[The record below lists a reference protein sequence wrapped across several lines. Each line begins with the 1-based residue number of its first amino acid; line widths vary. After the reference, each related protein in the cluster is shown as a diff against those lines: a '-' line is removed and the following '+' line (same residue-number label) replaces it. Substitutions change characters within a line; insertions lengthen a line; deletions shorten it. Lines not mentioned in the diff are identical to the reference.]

1 MEDGD
6 SPADGPSL
14 LGVYLRGACMGAA
27 DAVPGVSGG
36 TIALLTGIYQRLIAA
51 ITAIGPD
58 RVLAVLA
65 APLPGR
71 REEAIEAFREL
82 DGFFLAALGA
92 GVLTA
97 VVTFSRVL
105 EAAMHSYPIV
115 TFGGFFG
122 LIAASAWLL
131 RTQMKLDTG
140 TRRLAAVTGLMVA
153 FVLSGRAEGALGHS
167 YVVIFLAGSVAVSAM
182 ILPGISGSLILL
194 LLGQYEFMISRL
206 KQFVDGLLALVSGE
220 AGLPPET
227 ATIVAFLAGGVFGL
241 FTISHG
247 VKVALS
253 RWRTATMTF
262 LVALVIGALRA
273 PVEQAGRE
281 LSAGWTPTAI
291 VAFLLASVVGA
302 VAVLLI
308 ERAAGENSLS

>member
-1 MEDGD
+1 MGDGD
-6 SPADGPSL
+6 APAEGPSL
-14 LGVYLRGACMGAA
+14 LGVYLRGAFMGAA

-36 TIALLTGIYQRLIAA
+36 TIALLTGIYQRLISA

-65 APLPGR
+65 APLPSR
-71 REEAIEAFREL
+71 REDGIAAFREL
-82 DGFFLAALGA
+82 DGFFLVALGA
-92 GVLTA
+92 GIMTA
-97 VVTFSRVL
+97 VVTVSRLL
-105 EAAMHSYPIV
+105 EAAMHNYPVV

-131 RTQMKLDTG
+131 RGQMELNTG
-140 TRRLAAVTGLMVA
+140 RNRIAGLTGFMVA

-167 YVVIFLAGSVAVSAM
+167 YPVVFLAGSVAVSAM

-194 LLGQYEFMISRL
+194 LLGQYEYMITRL
-206 KQFVDGLLALVSGE
+206 KEFVDGLFALLSGE
-220 AGLPPET
+220 AALPPET

-247 VKVALS
+247 VKWALAK
-253 RWRTATMTF
+253 WRTATMTF

-273 PVEQAGRE
+273 PVVQAGRE
-281 LSAGWTPTAI
+281 LPAGWTLTAAG
-291 VAFLLASVVGA
+291 AFLLASVIGA
-302 VAVLLI
+302 VAVLLV
-308 ERAAGENSLS
+308 ERAAGENALA